1 MIAAEKKIYEY
12 ETYYEQPVEENI
24 QHEPL
29 SKVYRKRN
37 ILQNIIPIILLLFGF
52 SVCLLLVSRLAT
64 ISINNLDIIK
74 IKNALAL
81 EQKRT
86 EDLKINLLM
95 AENLDNIQE
104 IARTKL
110 GMGYPNSS
118 QIQYIKI
125 PTEVKVAAKDTE
137 KTKVVKDSILDRIYH
152 LLD

>member
-1 MIAAEKKIYEY
+1 LIAAEKKIYEY
-12 ETYYEQPVEENI
+12 ETYYEQPLEENI

-37 ILQNIIPIILLLFGF
+37 IIQNTIPIILLLFGF
-52 SVCLLLVSRLAT
+52 SVCLLLVSRFAT
-64 ISINNLDIIK
+64 VSINNLDIIK
-74 IKNALAL
+74 TKNDLAL
-81 EQKRT
+81 EQKKT
-86 EDLKINLLM
+86 EDLKVNLLM

-110 GMGYPNSS
+110 GMAYPNST

-125 PTEVKVAAKDTE
+125 PIDVKIAAKDTQ
-137 KTKVVKDSILDRIYH
+137 KTKLVKDSILDKIYH